1 MMRRVFAGLALALA
15 FTASCSK
22 ASQTPGTRSSTNV
35 MTREEILAA
44 PEGNL
49 YDTVQRLRPG
59 FLRARST
66 ATTSNAYPVVYV
78 NNQRRGSLEYL
89 RAINNR
95 EVVQV
100 RYIS

>member
-1 MMRRVFAGLALALA
+1 
-15 FTASCSK
+15 
-22 ASQTPGTRSSTNV
+22 

-66 ATTSNAYPVVYV
+66 ATVSNAFPVVYV
-78 NNQRRGSLEYL
+78 NNQRRGSLDYL
-89 RAINNR
+89 RGISNR

-100 RYIS
+100 RYLSAIDATTRYGQNVEAGVLEVTLVAR